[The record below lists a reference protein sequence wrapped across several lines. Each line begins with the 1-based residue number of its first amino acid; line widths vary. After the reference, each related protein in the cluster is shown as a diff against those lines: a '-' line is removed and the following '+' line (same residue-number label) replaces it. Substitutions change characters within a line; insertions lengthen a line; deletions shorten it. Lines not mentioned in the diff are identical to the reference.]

1 MNLFNRIN
9 QTKTK
14 KVAQVIWSFW
24 TLLLPLW
31 IKIKNSSVQTQ
42 NSFLSLS
49 RSWELNL
56 THLDREKKA
65 NPSKQWAD
73 CSELHL
79 DREDWA
85 WLIQLI
91 SLKGPEP
98 IKFHIFLSFSSKVD
112 VSLRCNLG
120 NILIK
125 PLSRDDWLRKEKNKI
140 GHNIDL
146 AVIALTSSGFHL
158 SREIKFETLIP
169 SNKSRK
175 DLWPIKYESANFFQ
189 RGKVSKVESHDQ
201 KYRRPVLQTRDDFSH
216 LFPGA
221 SLGRNACFIEEGLLL
236 VRLLSA
242 LRGRC
247 SCSLSWAA

>member
-1 MNLFNRIN
+1 M
-9 QTKTK
+9 
-14 KVAQVIWSFW
+14 S
-24 TLLLPLW
+24 
-31 IKIKNSSVQTQ
+31 
-42 NSFLSLS
+42 
-49 RSWELNL
+49 
-56 THLDREKKA
+56 
-65 NPSKQWAD
+65 
-73 CSELHL
+73 
-79 DREDWA
+79 
-85 WLIQLI
+85 
-91 SLKGPEP
+91 
-98 IKFHIFLSFSSKVD
+98 SSKVD

-216 LFPGA
+216 IFRGA
-221 SLGRNACFIEEGLLL
+221 SLGQSRLFHRRRPPISPPSQRLARTLFTKLSCLANETRLRSAPSQVQTHALLISRRAPYRYQRFSEGL
-236 VRLLSA
+236 
-242 LRGRC
+242 
-247 SCSLSWAA
+247 

>member
-1 MNLFNRIN
+1 M
-9 QTKTK
+9 
-14 KVAQVIWSFW
+14 S
-24 TLLLPLW
+24 
-31 IKIKNSSVQTQ
+31 
-42 NSFLSLS
+42 
-49 RSWELNL
+49 
-56 THLDREKKA
+56 
-65 NPSKQWAD
+65 
-73 CSELHL
+73 
-79 DREDWA
+79 
-85 WLIQLI
+85 
-91 SLKGPEP
+91 
-98 IKFHIFLSFSSKVD
+98 SSKVD
-112 VSLRCNLG
+112 VSLGCNLG

-216 LFPGA
+216 IFRGA
-221 SLGRNACFIEEGLLL
+221 SLGQS
-236 VRLLSA
+236 RLFHRRRPPTSPTSQRLA
-242 LRGRC
+242 RTC
-247 SCSLSWAA
+247 SCSLSWAAKQTKPDFGQHPSELKPMPSWFQGVRSTASKD